1 MNNNIFSLLQ
11 GLMQNPLQTLANANF
26 NVPNNIG
33 SNPQAIVQY
42 LLTSGQ
48 ITQDQ
53 VNQAMQARNNPIFRG
68 MFG

>member
-33 SNPQAIVQY
+33 SNP
-42 LLTSGQ
+42 
-48 ITQDQ
+48 
-53 VNQAMQARNNPIFRG
+53 
-68 MFG
+68 